1 MLDPKLE
8 VSDELATNNNAI
20 FITPQQSPVCNNN
33 NNHNSAFAVVH
44 NQQQQHTANNNCI
57 RILGINQNGA
67 KSRVETQIKLC
78 LQLVT
83 ERGEKVTCWSHLQL
97 PEYMVAKEKFK
108 IKNSKN
114 PSDHFSNVL
123 QDHIL
128 NLEASVVCASDTTKK
143 VLACLGC
150 VQRERKRSQHD
161 NNEFTDLDDE
171 KIMQLEQNKILLFN
185 CNQIV
190 DFNSG
195 MSPPIMITDDHKSS
209 KIKNGMAKKRLRT
222 EHGHSNTNNSSKKIL
237 NDRQH
242 HKPSSPLP
250 SSTSSPSSNVYRNN
264 NNSNNLMMSI
274 SPAEIQPDPSL
285 LNDSKDTSSPLTS
298 SPQLSKNN
306 IKQQTPS
313 SLETTP
319 NLISSISPIHIAPQ
333 NLSNL
338 SNNTNSLS
346 FQHNQQQYP
355 PRLHDHQ
362 QFDQTSIMETPASQ
376 YNFASSI
383 RNNDNANVI
392 NLASISCSNSIYD
405 PTQLLQNFDSDP
417 TRFNIN
423 NANTRSYADSI
434 RLHNSHIS
442 NNPMIRRSFYNSNGN
457 ITSAAAST
465 YQNNTMA
472 EFQIPKMNKLIP
484 SEGPM
489 YGGIEVTVLGSG
501 FYDGLTCVFG
511 EIPALQTQFWSPNAL
526 VCYLPPSPTPG
537 PVAVT
542 FKEHTSQDFTIFNY
556 TNNTDRALME
566 LALQVIGMKMTGK
579 VEDALDIATRII
591 QTDYNDSISLQNR
604 QQHTMLH
611 FAATLG
617 YQKLCSVLIER
628 EIGLDVQD
636 EYGFTALH
644 YAAWTGRKEIVR
656 SLLSAGAD
664 DDILNFNY
672 QSSID
677 LAISRNFN
685 DISDLIYDY
694 DFQDSGVSLSQT
706 SSNETIDDS
715 DDYLNSYN
723 DHVNTFHDHESH
735 YSINKS
741 YSNEN
746 DLRSSSSPSFNI
758 DQNSSLIN
766 DVEVSPISWGI
777 VDAEVVDNNNGD
789 VVVGN
794 GSVKNEKQHFS
805 EMATDL
811 ATASTVWLQ
820 KTFAHL
826 HMPAISKPSQI
837 NTYLPNIKIPNLHNF
852 SSPNFSTMNFGKN
865 ISIPRPS
872 MPSMPSL
879 NVNIEFPIVTFQTFI
894 PPSFVGSFSRN
905 YEKSI
910 ETTLDDDAGAGSSCK
925 KLASD
930 AKKMNSDFCNHDD
943 IGQDITG
950 FSKIANMWPFYVQHV
965 VPLPYKPEES
975 HPGSTHINISSL
987 HRMVGY
993 EPNNLNEDQLAQLAD
1008 YHNQKFRKLKQD
1020 KMLYL
1025 FWQNSMVR
1033 MKLTKEILH
1042 IYMWDN
1048 EVPSD
1053 LRYWNS
1059 LKLPAASSTP

>member
-33 NNHNSAFAVVH
+33 NSHNSAFAVVH

-150 VQRERKRSQHD
+150 VQRE
-161 NNEFTDLDDE
+161 FTDLDDE

-190 DFNSG
+190 DFNSGDIILPTRITCYCRHHNEKVGFRIKDHTNNIIATG

-274 SPAEIQPDPSL
+274 SPAEIQPDSSL
-285 LNDSKDTSSPLTS
+285 LNDSKDTSSSLTS

-405 PTQLLQNFDSDP
+405 PTHLLQNFDSDP

-501 FYDGLTCVFG
+501 FYD
-511 EIPALQTQFWSPNAL
+511 
-526 VCYLPPSPTPG
+526 
-537 PVAVT
+537 
-542 FKEHTSQDFTIFNY
+542 
-556 TNNTDRALME
+556 TDRALME

-591 QTDYNDSISLQNR
+591 QTDYNDSITLQNR

-636 EYGFTALH
+636 EYGFTA
-644 YAAWTGRKEIVR
+644 
-656 SLLSAGAD
+656 GAD

-677 LAISRNFN
+677 LAISRKFN

-706 SSNETIDDS
+706 SSNETIDDP

-723 DHVNTFHDHESH
+723 NHVNTFHNHESH

-746 DLRSSSSPSFNI
+746 DLRSSSSPPFNI

-777 VDAEVVDNNNGD
+777 VDAEVVDNNNDD

-879 NVNIEFPIVTFQTFI
+879 NVNIEFPTVTFQTFI

-950 FSKIANMWPFYVQHV
+950 FSKIANMWPFYVQPIVQHV

-1042 IYMWDN
+1042 INMWDN
-1048 EVPSD
+1048 AVPSD

>member
-1 MLDPKLE
+1 
-8 VSDELATNNNAI
+8 
-20 FITPQQSPVCNNN
+20 
-33 NNHNSAFAVVH
+33 
-44 NQQQQHTANNNCI
+44 
-57 RILGINQNGA
+57 
-67 KSRVETQIKLC
+67 
-78 LQLVT
+78 
-83 ERGEKVTCWSHLQL
+83 
-97 PEYMVAKEKFK
+97 
-108 IKNSKN
+108 
-114 PSDHFSNVL
+114 
-123 QDHIL
+123 
-128 NLEASVVCASDTTKK
+128 
-143 VLACLGC
+143 
-150 VQRERKRSQHD
+150 
-161 NNEFTDLDDE
+161 
-171 KIMQLEQNKILLFN
+171 MQLEQNKILLFN

-190 DFNSG
+190 DFNSGDIILPTRITCYCRHHNEKVGFRIKDHTNNIIATG

-274 SPAEIQPDPSL
+274 SPAEIQPDSSL
-285 LNDSKDTSSPLTS
+285 LNDSKDTSSSLTS

-405 PTQLLQNFDSDP
+405 PTHLLQNFDSDP

-501 FYDGLTCVFG
+501 FYV
-511 EIPALQTQFWSPNAL
+511 
-526 VCYLPPSPTPG
+526 
-537 PVAVT
+537 
-542 FKEHTSQDFTIFNY
+542 
-556 TNNTDRALME
+556 
-566 LALQVIGMKMTGK
+566 
-579 VEDALDIATRII
+579 
-591 QTDYNDSISLQNR
+591 
-604 QQHTMLH
+604 
-611 FAATLG
+611 

-636 EYGFTALH
+636 EYGFTA
-644 YAAWTGRKEIVR
+644 
-656 SLLSAGAD
+656 GAD

-677 LAISRNFN
+677 LAISRKFN

-706 SSNETIDDS
+706 SSNETIDDP
-715 DDYLNSYN
+715 DDYLN
-723 DHVNTFHDHESH
+723 
-735 YSINKS
+735 K
-741 YSNEN
+741 
-746 DLRSSSSPSFNI
+746 
-758 DQNSSLIN
+758 
-766 DVEVSPISWGI
+766 
-777 VDAEVVDNNNGD
+777 
-789 VVVGN
+789 
-794 GSVKNEKQHFS
+794 
-805 EMATDL
+805 MATDL

-820 KTFAHL
+820 KTFAL
-826 HMPAISKPSQI
+826 
-837 NTYLPNIKIPNLHNF
+837 
-852 SSPNFSTMNFGKN
+852 
-865 ISIPRPS
+865 
-872 MPSMPSL
+872 
-879 NVNIEFPIVTFQTFI
+879 
-894 PPSFVGSFSRN
+894 
-905 YEKSI
+905 
-910 ETTLDDDAGAGSSCK
+910 
-925 KLASD
+925 
-930 AKKMNSDFCNHDD
+930 
-943 IGQDITG
+943 
-950 FSKIANMWPFYVQHV
+950 
-965 VPLPYKPEES
+965 
-975 HPGSTHINISSL
+975 
-987 HRMVGY
+987 
-993 EPNNLNEDQLAQLAD
+993 
-1008 YHNQKFRKLKQD
+1008 
-1020 KMLYL
+1020 
-1025 FWQNSMVR
+1025 
-1033 MKLTKEILH
+1033 
-1042 IYMWDN
+1042 
-1048 EVPSD
+1048 
-1053 LRYWNS
+1053 
-1059 LKLPAASSTP
+1059 